1 MAENKHLHY
10 GHRSRL
16 RDRVKKE
23 GLDNFQDYQVL
34 EYALSFVLPYKDT
47 NPIAHDLV
55 NKFGSFNAVLEADEE
70 EIANITGMGEVSA
83 HFLTALPQL
92 FSFYEKGKSKKQ
104 GKIDNP
110 QDTFNFVKSYFAG
123 SDFEQIYMVSL
134 APNNRIIRVDKLG
147 EGNNDYI
154 KVDIR
159 KITDI
164 MAKYKVNN
172 IVIAHNHPSGDM
184 NPSADDDK
192 FTKALVTCL
201 AISGSHLIDHVI
213 VCGANDYYSY
223 RSSGLLDVYKNE
235 VGALLINKVA
245 QPMAKYEVE
254 DDKKW

>member
-1 MAENKHLHY
+1 MAEDKHPHY

-47 NPIAHDLV
+47 NPIAHALV
-55 NKFGSFNAVLEADEE
+55 NKFGSFNAVLEADED
-70 EIANITGMGEVSA
+70 EIATVPGMGEVSA

-92 FSFYEKGKSKKQ
+92 FAFYEKGKSKKQ

-110 QDTFNFVKSYFAG
+110 QDAFDLVKGFFEG
-123 SDFEQIYMVSL
+123 SQFEQIYMVSL

-147 EGNNDYI
+147 EGSNEFI

-164 MAKYKVNN
+164 MSKYKVSN
-172 IVIAHNHPSGDM
+172 IVIAHNHPGGNL
-184 NPSADDDK
+184 NPSAEDDK

-201 AISGSHLIDHVI
+201 AISGSHLIDHII
-213 VCGANDYYSY
+213 VCGKRKYYSY
-223 RSSGLLDVYKNE
+223 RQTGLLDIYKKE
-235 VGALLINKVA
+235 VGALLNNKVA
-245 QPMAKYEVE
+245 QPMANYEVQ